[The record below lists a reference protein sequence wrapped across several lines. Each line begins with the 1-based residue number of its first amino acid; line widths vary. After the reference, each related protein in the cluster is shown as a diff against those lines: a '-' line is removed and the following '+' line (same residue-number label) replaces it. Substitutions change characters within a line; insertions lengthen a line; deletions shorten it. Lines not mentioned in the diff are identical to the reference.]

1 MIDKKNRSQKVWKKV
16 DKSWPKTREQAW
28 RLVKKIRLKKNLY
41 STIKRKKRAKNKID
55 NKIPY
60 Q

>member
-16 DKSWPKTREQAW
+16 DKSWPKTREQAG
-28 RLVKKIRLKKNLY
+28 RFLKKIRLKKNLY

>member
-16 DKSWPKTREQAW
+16 DKSWPKTREQAG